1 MSDPSDI
8 ERAVVFVLVG
18 RAWRERGSVHGYG
31 EAEDDGTEGAVP
43 VNVLLSAPDEDDAIG
58 RALGALANEGY
69 VRAELDRIG
78 VVDGEP
84 DDPTFAAAYWNAVDG
99 EVAVIA
105 FHG

>member
-1 MSDPSDI
+1 MPDESSED
-8 ERAVVFVLVG
+8 VQVYVLIG
-18 RAWRERGSVHGYG
+18 RASRAEPLADGYDSS
-31 EAEDDGTEGAVP
+31 EDEEDAVP
-43 VNVLLSAPDEDDAIG
+43 VNVLLTAPDEEAAIS
-58 RALGALANEGY
+58 RALAALANEGY
-69 VRAELDRIG
+69 GRAELDRIG

>member
-1 MSDPSDI
+1 MSDDSGI
-8 ERAVVFVLVG
+8 ERVEVYVLVG
-18 RAWRERGSVHGYG
+18 RASRAERLADGYDPNEEED
-31 EAEDDGTEGAVP
+31 EAIP
-43 VNVLLSAPDEDDAIG
+43 VNVLLTAQDEEAAIS
-58 RALGALANEGY
+58 RALAALANEGY
-69 VRAELDRIG
+69 GRAELDRIG

>member
-1 MSDPSDI
+1 MPKDADI
-8 ERAVVFVLVG
+8 ERVDVYVLVG
-18 RAWRERGSVHGYG
+18 RAWRAEPSAGGYDSTEG
-31 EAEDDGTEGAVP
+31 EDDAIP
-43 VNVLLSAPDEDDAIG
+43 VNVLLTAPDEEAAIS
-58 RALGALANEGY
+58 RALAALANEGY
-69 VRAELDRIG
+69 GRAELDRIG